1 MSRDKDY
8 QEMTVKRNHDLSCLV
23 VIDKLVVGPVKVEK
37 KRMIAPYQIWQNG
50 QNYTTNLIY
59 RFEENVFNPTEIES
73 INLASMI
80 AAQVAI
86 NYGLFCKEIIF
97 SGSYD
102 AHDRRF
108 IEKMMHNTAREIY
121 VKKFLEENPFLVGN
135 AAKLPAIKA
144 ENYTQSAIH
153 YSDSDDQISEESGKW
168 ASNPKQFVLLSS
180 GGKDSLLSFGV
191 LDELGNTIHPIFVN
205 ESGRHWYTALNAFR
219 YFRQRIP
226 LTTRVW
232 TNADRVFNWMLRH
245 FPFIRSD
252 YATIRADEYPIRL
265 WTVAVFLF
273 SALPLMRKRKIGYLV
288 IGDEHD
294 TTHREHHQGIPHY
307 DGLYDQSRYFDK
319 AISHYFHKKGW
330 GITQF
335 SVLRPLSELLIE
347 KILVSRYP
355 VLQKNQMSC
364 HAAHIMENRVY
375 PCGKCEKCRRIVG
388 MLKAIGANPNRC
400 GYSQRQIEYC
410 LSKIQE
416 KGIHQESAGVQQLH
430 FMLHQKGI
438 LQYSKANKKLLK
450 EHPEILKI
458 RIDPERSPL
467 EGIPRELRQPL
478 LEIYLKHA
486 EGIVMKRGRSWINYV
501 PFKE

>member
-1 MSRDKDY
+1 MSRNKDY
-8 QEMTVKRNHDLSCLV
+8 KEMLAERNHDLNSLV

-37 KRMIAPYQIWQNG
+37 KRMIAPYQVWQNG
-50 QNYTTNLIY
+50 RNYSIDLIY
-59 RFEENVFNPTEIES
+59 RFEEDVFNPVEMES

-97 SGSYD
+97 NGSYD
-102 AHDRRF
+102 SQDRRF
-108 IEKMMHNTAREIY
+108 IKIMMRNTAREIY
-121 VKKFLEENPFLVGN
+121 VKKFLEVNPFLIRN
-135 AAKLPAIKA
+135 ATKLPTVKA
-144 ENYTQSAIH
+144 ENYVRSVINF
-153 YSDSDDQISEESGKW
+153 SDSDDQKLEESGKW
-168 ASNPKQFVLLSS
+168 ASDPSQYALLSS
-180 GGKDSLLSFGV
+180 GGKDSLLSFG
-191 LDELGNTIHPIFVN
+191 LLNELGHTVHPVFVN

-219 YFRQRIP
+219 YFHQRIP

-232 TNADRVFNWMLRH
+232 TNADRVFNWMLRL
-245 FPFIRSD
+245 FPFIRSN
-252 YATIRADEYPIRL
+252 YSTIRADEYPIRL
-265 WTVAVFLF
+265 WTVAIFLF

-288 IGDEHD
+288 IGDEYD
-294 TTHREHHQGIPHY
+294 TTLRVYHKGISHY
-307 DGLYDQSRYFDK
+307 DGLYDQSRYFDN
-319 AISHYFHKKGW
+319 AISHYFHKKRW
-330 GITQF
+330 GINQF

-355 VLQKNQMSC
+355 ELQKNQISC
-364 HAAHIMENRVY
+364 HAAHINEERVY

-388 MLKAIGANPNRC
+388 MLTAIEADPSKC
-400 GYSQRQIEYC
+400 GYSKHQIEYC
-410 LSKIQE
+410 LSKIRE

-438 LQYSKANKKLLK
+438 IQYSKTDKKLLK

-458 RIDPERSPL
+458 RLDPERSPL
-467 EGIPRELRQPL
+467 EEIPQELRKPL

-486 EGIVMKRGRSWINYV
+486 EGIVKKNGRNWINYD